1 VDLSLTWRYFG
12 SVDVDLSSSDT
23 DLCPQLPDGS
33 CNTAGYNPKFRTL
46 DAMNYIDLAAIYTF
60 AEKYT
65 MNVGINNLFDED
77 PPLTPYQGAPYGNG
91 NTYPQVYDAMG
102 RYVFMG
108 LSVKF

>member
-1 VDLSLTWRYFG
+1 VDLAVTWRYYG
-12 SVDVDLSSSDT
+12 SVDVDLSSSDP
-23 DLCPQLPDGS
+23 DL
-33 CNTAGYNPKFRTL
+33 AGGFNNKFKTL

-91 NTYPQVYDAMG
+91 NTFPQVYDAMG
-102 RYVFMG
+102 RYVFAG